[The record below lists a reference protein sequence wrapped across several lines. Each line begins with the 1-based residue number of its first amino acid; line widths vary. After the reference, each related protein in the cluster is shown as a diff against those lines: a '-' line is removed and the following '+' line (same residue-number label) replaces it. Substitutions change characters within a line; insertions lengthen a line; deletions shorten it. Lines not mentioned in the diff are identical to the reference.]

1 MYTAKEF
8 ERFGALFSNDQFFVS
23 FLLDPDLSLKM
34 EGNPIEICLNENIG
48 LKKYG
53 EILQLGITFI
63 LLTKPEPN
71 HNNRWTYNADSKDL
85 GLQIQLDPEQVQNQS
100 SDQLIIL
107 FATYL
112 LAALALLP
120 KLRVPHFD
128 FLALLKDVTALFEE
142 KQWVNTTK
150 ITINEQEMYYR
161 WVFHFKGGPQFYFN
175 KIVHPEA
182 ITYLESEALGNLLEL
197 NIDLDQYGIGLRHIY
212 FTILADDPE
221 DKMEGA
227 LIDYNPDEKYIETTL
242 PVSYPGL
249 LLMNQQYN
257 RSLLA
262 LLFLTS
268 LKFYEKV
275 GLTDFDVSTFHR
287 DAKALF
293 WQEGWLDEKIV
304 KK

>member
-8 ERFGALFSNDQFFVS
+8 ERFGALFSKDQFFVS
-23 FLLDPDLSLKM
+23 FLIDPTLHLKM
-34 EGNPIEICLNENIG
+34 EGNPIEDGLNENIG

-53 EILQLGITFI
+53 EILQIGITFI
-63 LLTKPEPN
+63 ILENPEPK
-71 HNNRWTYNADSKDL
+71 HNNRWTYNTDSKDL
-85 GLQIQLDPEQVQNQS
+85 SLQIQLKPTQIQKKS
-100 SDQLIIL
+100 SEDLIIAL
-107 FATYL
+107 AAYL
-112 LAALALLP
+112 LASFALLP
-120 KLRVPHFD
+120 KLKVPRFD
-128 FLALLKDVTALFEE
+128 FLSLLKDTTDLFQQ
-142 KQWVNTTK
+142 KQWIKKTETLL
-150 ITINEQEMYYR
+150 NENELTYR

-175 KIVHPEA
+175 KIVHPDA
-182 ITYLESEALGNLLEL
+182 VTYLESEALGDLLEL
-197 NIDLDQYGIGLRHIY
+197 NIDLDQYGTGLRHIY

-275 GLTDFDVSTFHR
+275 GLGDFDVQTFHR
-287 DAKALF
+287 DVKSLF

>member
-8 ERFGALFSNDQFFVS
+8 ERFGALFSKDQFFVS
-23 FLLDPDLSLKM
+23 FLIDPKLSLNM
-34 EGNPIEICLNENIG
+34 EGNPIENCLNESIG

-53 EILQLGITFI
+53 DILQIGITFI
-63 LLTKPEPN
+63 ILENPEST
-71 HNNRWTYNADSKDL
+71 HNNRWTYNTDSKDL
-85 GLQIQLDPEQVQNQS
+85 SLQIQLRPAQIPKED
-100 SDQLIIL
+100 LIITL
-107 FATYL
+107 VAYI
-112 LAALALLP
+112 LAAFALLT
-120 KLRVPHFD
+120 KLNVPRFD
-128 FLALLKDVTALFEE
+128 FLALLKDTTDLFQQ
-142 KQWVNTTK
+142 KQWIKKTDSLLNENE
-150 ITINEQEMYYR
+150 ITYR

-182 ITYLESEALGNLLEL
+182 VTYLESEALGDLLEL
-197 NIDLDQYGIGLRHIY
+197 NIDLDQYGTGLRHIY

-227 LIDYNPDEKYIETTL
+227 LIDYNPDDKYIETTL

-262 LLFLTS
+262 MLFLTS

-275 GLTDFDVSTFHR
+275 GLTDFDILTFHR
-287 DAKALF
+287 DVKALF
-293 WQEGWLDEKIV
+293 WQEGWLDEKII